1 MKKVTAKG
9 AMTVA
14 LKNALAVMDKVP
26 GNCSGSGVKVRSV
39 NPAASPPQFFHMKL
53 LTFFI

>member
-1 MKKVTAKG
+1 MKKDTANG

-14 LKNALAVMDKVP
+14 LKNAFAVMDKVP
-26 GNCSGSGVKVRSV
+26 GNCSGSGVNVRSV